1 MTIVEQAVQ
10 KSVGD
15 SRESQDGTIDV
26 IEPFRDE
33 VLALLPGQDVE
44 LLKVEHW
51 RNSTMLNRAP
61 VDKILS
67 ALHEMGVN
75 HKGFD
80 LLDQSEWNC
89 TSGSEGERGVLNVR
103 GVEVEYDEKPFYLV
117 HEQVDN
123 SHGRLI
129 KEYIFLVALE
139 QNEIQQHI

>member
-15 SRESQDGTIDV
+15 SRESQNDVIDV
-26 IEPFRDE
+26 IEPFRSE
-33 VLALLPGQDVE
+33 VLALLPGEDVE

-61 VDKILS
+61 IDKMLG
-67 ALHEMGVN
+67 ALHEMGAN

-80 LLDQSEWNC
+80 LLDQSEWKC
-89 TSGSEGERGVLNVR
+89 TSGTEGERGVLNVR
-103 GVEVEYDEKPFYLV
+103 GVEVEYGERPFYLV

-139 QNEIQQHI
+139 QSENQ